1 MDWARFLQKT
11 DRGTGGV
18 RIMKKILG
26 VTLFVLLLFTPTAVA
41 ADKPVSNDIELV
53 SGDWTVMANRYPN
66 PYASADSAEAP
77 SPELLA
83 SWWDTFED
91 EALTE
96 LITQALENNRDLV
109 SARAKVTEARAALGI
124 SKAAILPWLDNVN
137 SWSRVKTSANSTG
150 TGNTAS
156 VYRLGLDASWEID
169 IFGGRKHDI
178 NASAATLEAQYSS
191 LHNTWATLSSEVAL
205 NYLNLRTLQER
216 LRIAAENLAL
226 QQNTLDLLQSQYD
239 SGLADALSLSQTRYT
254 YEQTKASIPSLKT
267 SIEQTLNILAILTGN
282 VPGSLE
288 SALGEAKPLPAPSAA
303 NLVGIPADY
312 LRQRPDIRMAERQL
326 IAQIAKTK
334 SARADMWPKFT
345 LIGSIGLE
353 SFSTGSI
360 FSSGSKTFS
369 FGPSITLPIFH
380 AGAIR
385 NNIRI
390 QSARQ
395 EQYLAAYEQTVLNAV
410 AEVRNSLAAN
420 AQERVRNESLLAGVE
435 AAQTAYEVAR
445 DKYENGLT
453 DFYNVLDA
461 QRALLTLQEQYAISE
476 GQIISNLVS
485 LYKALGGGW
494 APIVA
499 ENRPDLPQMS
509 K

>member
-1 MDWARFLQKT
+1 MK
-11 DRGTGGV
+11 
-18 RIMKKILG
+18 KKILG
-26 VTLFVLLLFTPTAVA
+26 VTLLAFLFLASAALA
-41 ADKPVSNDIELV
+41 ADQPVSKDTELAA
-53 SGDWTVMANRYPN
+53 GDWTVMAKRYPN

-91 EALTE
+91 EILTD
-96 LITQALENNRDLV
+96 LITQSLENNRDLA
-109 SARAKVTEARAALGI
+109 SARSKVTEARAALGI
-124 SKAAILPWLDNVN
+124 SKATVLPWLDNVD
-137 SWSRVKTSANSTG
+137 SWRRVKTSVNSGG
-150 TGNTAS
+150 TGQTAS
-156 VYRLGLDASWEID
+156 VYRLGIDASWEID
-169 IFGGRKHDI
+169 VFGGRAQDI
-178 NASAATLEAQYSS
+178 KASTATLEAQYAS
-191 LHNTWATLSSEVAL
+191 LHNTWGTLSSEVAL

-216 LRIAAENLAL
+216 LRIAEENLTL
-226 QQNTLDLLQSQYD
+226 QQHSLDLLQSQYD
-239 SGLADALSLSQTRYT
+239 SGLVDALALSQARYT
-254 YEQTKASIPSLKT
+254 YEQTRAAIPT
-267 SIEQTLNILAILTGN
+267 FYTGIEQTLNVLAILTGN

-288 SALGEAKPLPAPSAA
+288 LTLGEPRPLPTPSAT

-353 SFSTGSI
+353 SLSTGSI
-360 FSSGSKTFS
+360 FSGSSKAFS

-390 QSARQ
+390 HSARQ

-410 AEVRNSLAAN
+410 AEVRNSLTAN
-420 AQERVRNESLLAGVE
+420 RQEIVRNESLLIGIKAV
-435 AAQTAYEVAR
+435 QTAYEVAN
-445 DKYENGLT
+445 DKYRNGLT
-453 DFYNVLDA
+453 DFYNVLEA
-461 QRALLTLQEQYAISE
+461 QRTLLTMQEQYAISQ
-476 GQIISNLVS
+476 GQIISNLVG

-499 ENRPDLPQMS
+499 ENKPDLPQI
-509 K
+509 KK